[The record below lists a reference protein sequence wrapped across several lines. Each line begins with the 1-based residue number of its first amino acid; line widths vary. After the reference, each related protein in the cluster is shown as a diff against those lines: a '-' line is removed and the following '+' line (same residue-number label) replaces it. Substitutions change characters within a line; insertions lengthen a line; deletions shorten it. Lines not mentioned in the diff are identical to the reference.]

1 MFHAYLCDNNHKYM
15 KIIDTTT
22 YFEENMMMELR
33 FNILSPFVDK
43 FIICESR
50 YSHSG
55 KEKDIRFDKKNF
67 PQFEDKITHII
78 IDKEP
83 SDIIKKDNLNTS
95 ELRLNSVLRIKEQRN
110 FIGNSLNDYSSEDY
124 IIHSDNDEIPNLEKF
139 DLRINKKKI
148 VIFNQTLFYYKF
160 NLCLPHVSWFGSKAC
175 KLKDLK
181 NIDLLRAVKNKK
193 YPFFRV
199 DTLFSDIKYQ
209 SVNLVSNGGW
219 HFSNL
224 KSVEELERKFLNDE
238 NHSEYELQGHNI
250 DRIRE
255 NIKNRS
261 IDYNHNAKKDSSDRF
276 SPTKLQF
283 TDIDILPSYLKIN
296 LDKYKEWID

>member
-1 MFHAYLCDNNHKYM
+1 M

-181 NIDLLRAVKNKK
+181 NIDLLRAIKNKK
-193 YPFFRV
+193 YPFYRV

-250 DRIRE
+250 DRIRK

-283 TDIDILPSYLKIN
+283 TDIDILPSYLKKN
-296 LDKYKEWID
+296 LDKYKEWFD

>member
-1 MFHAYLCDNNHKYM
+1 M

-139 DLRINKKKI
+139 DLRINKKRI

-283 TDIDILPSYLKIN
+283 TDIDILPSYLKKN
-296 LDKYKEWID
+296 LDKYKEWFD

>member
-1 MFHAYLCDNNHKYM
+1 MRV
-15 KIIDTTT
+15 IDTTT
-22 YFEENMMMELR
+22 FFEENMIMDIR
-33 FNILSPFVDK
+33 FNILDPYVDK
-43 FIICESR
+43 FIVCESLFT
-50 YSHSG
+50 HSG
-55 KEKDIRFDKKNF
+55 NKKDINFNVNDYPKFKN
-67 PQFEDKITHII
+67 KIIHLILE
-78 IDKEP
+78 KEP
-83 SDIIKKDNLNTS
+83 DNLIQRKN
-95 ELRLNSVLRIKEQRN
+95 LNVQEKRINSINRIKNQRN
-110 FIGNSLNDYSSEDY
+110 YITSVINEFSQEDFIIY
-124 IIHSDNDEIPNLEKF
+124 SDNDEIPNLEKF

-238 NHSEYELQGHNI
+238 NHSEYELQGFDI
-250 DRIRE
+250 DRIKE

-261 IDYNHNAKKDSSDRF
+261 IDYNHNAKQDSLDRF
-276 SPTKLQF
+276 SPTKLQVA
-283 TDIDILPSYLKIN
+283 DIDILPNYLKIN
-296 LDKYKEWID
+296 LDKYKEWFD

>member
-1 MFHAYLCDNNHKYM
+1 M

-22 YFEENMMMELR
+22 YFEEKMMMELR

-43 FIICESR
+43 FIICEAR

-55 KEKDIRFDKKNF
+55 KEKDIKFNKHDF
-67 PQFEDKITHII
+67 PQFEDKIIHII
-78 IDKEP
+78 VDKEP
-83 SDIIKKDNLNTS
+83 RDIIKKDNLNTA

-110 FIGNSLNDYSSEDY
+110 FIENSLNDYSSEDY
-124 IIHSDNDEIPNLEKF
+124 IIHSDNDEIPNLEQF
-139 DLRINKKKI
+139 DLRMNKKKI
-148 VIFNQTLFYYKF
+148 VIFKQTLFYYKF

-181 NIDLLRAVKNKK
+181 NIDLLRAIKNKK

-209 SVNLVSNGGW
+209 SVNIVSNGGW

-224 KSVEELERKFLNDE
+224 KNVEELERKFLNDE
-238 NHSEYELQGHNI
+238 NHSEYEWQGHDI
-250 DRIRE
+250 KRIKQ

-261 IDYNHNAKKDSSDRF
+261 VDYNHNAKQDSSDRF
-276 SPTKLQF
+276 SPSKLQLA
-283 TDIDILPSYLKIN
+283 DNEILPNYLKKN
-296 LDKYKEWID
+296 LEIYKEWFD

>member
-1 MFHAYLCDNNHKYM
+1 
-15 KIIDTTT
+15 
-22 YFEENMMMELR
+22 MMMELR
-33 FNILSPFVDK
+33 FNILSPFIDK
-43 FIICESR
+43 FIVCESR

-55 KEKDIRFDKKNF
+55 KEKDIKFNKSDF
-67 PQFEDKITHII
+67 PEFENKIIHLVL
-78 IDKEP
+78 DKEP
-83 SDIIKKDNLNTS
+83 KEIIKKNSLNTS
-95 ELRLNSVLRIKEQRN
+95 ELRMNSIYRIKEQRN
-110 FIGNSLNDYSSEDY
+110 YIGNVLKDFSNDDY
-124 IIHSDNDEIPNLEKF
+124 VIYSDNDEIPNLENF
-139 DLRINKKKI
+139 DFKENKEKI
-148 VIFNQTLFYYKF
+148 IIFKQKLFYYKF
-160 NLCLPHVSWFGSKAC
+160 NLTLPNVDWYGSKAC

-181 NIDLLRAVKNKK
+181 NIDLLRAIKNKK
-193 YPFFRV
+193 YPFYRV
-199 DTLFSDIKYQ
+199 DTFFSDIKYQ
-209 SVNLVSNGGW
+209 SINLVSNGGW

-224 KSVEELERKFLNDE
+224 KSIEELERKFLNDE

-296 LDKYKEWID
+296 LDKYKEWFD

>member
-1 MFHAYLCDNNHKYM
+1 MCDNNHNYM

-22 YFEENMMMELR
+22 YFEEKMMMELR

-43 FIICESR
+43 FIICEAR
-50 YSHSG
+50 YTHSG
-55 KEKDIRFDKKNF
+55 KEKDIRFNKKDF

-78 IDKEP
+78 VDKEP
-83 SDIIKKDNLNTS
+83 RDIIKKDNLNTA

-110 FIGNSLNDYSSEDY
+110 FIQNSLNDYSSEDY
-124 IIHSDNDEIPNLEKF
+124 IIHSDNDEIPNLEQF
-139 DLRINKKKI
+139 DLRTNKKKI
-148 VIFNQTLFYYKF
+148 VIFRQTLFYYKF

-181 NIDLLRAVKNKK
+181 NIDLLRAIKNKK

-209 SVNLVSNGGW
+209 SVNLVFNGGW

-224 KSVEELERKFLNDE
+224 KNIEELERKFLNDE
-238 NHSEYELQGHNI
+238 NHSEYELQGY
-250 DRIRE
+250 DVKRIKQ

-261 IDYNHNAKKDSSDRF
+261 IDYNHNAKQDSSDRF
-276 SPTKLQF
+276 SSSKLQLA
-283 TDIDILPSYLKIN
+283 DNEILPHYLKKN
-296 LDKYKEWID
+296 LEKYKEWFE

>member
-1 MFHAYLCDNNHKYM
+1 M
-15 KIIDTTT
+15 KIIDSTT
-22 YFEENMMMELR
+22 YFEEKMMMELR

-43 FIICESR
+43 FIICEAR

-55 KEKDIRFDKKNF
+55 KEKDIRFNKKDF
-67 PQFEDKITHII
+67 PRFEDRITHII
-78 IDKEP
+78 VDKEP
-83 SDIIKKDNLNTS
+83 RDIIKKDNLNTA

-110 FIGNSLNDYSSEDY
+110 FIQNSLNDYSSEDY
-124 IIHSDNDEIPNLEKF
+124 IIHSDNDEIPNLEQF
-139 DLRINKKKI
+139 DLRTNKKKI
-148 VIFNQTLFYYKF
+148 VIFRQTLFYYKF
-160 NLCLPHVSWFGSKAC
+160 NLCLPNVSWFGSKAC

-181 NIDLLRAVKNKK
+181 NIDLLRAIKNKK

-224 KSVEELERKFLNDE
+224 KNVEELERKFLNDE
-238 NHSEYELQGHNI
+238 NHSEYELQGH
-250 DRIRE
+250 DVERIKQ

-261 IDYNHNAKKDSSDRF
+261 IDYNHNAKQDSSDRF
-276 SPTKLQF
+276 SSSKLQLA
-283 TDIDILPSYLKIN
+283 DNDILPNYLRKN
-296 LDKYKEWID
+296 LEKYKEWLD

>member
-1 MFHAYLCDNNHKYM
+1 M

-22 YFEENMMMELR
+22 YFEEKMMMELR
-33 FNILSPFVDK
+33 FNILSPFIDK
-43 FIICESR
+43 FIVCESR

-55 KEKDIRFDKKNF
+55 KEKDIKFNKSDF
-67 PQFEDKITHII
+67 PEFENKIIHLVL
-78 IDKEP
+78 DKEP
-83 SDIIKKDNLNTS
+83 KEIIKKNSLNTS
-95 ELRLNSVLRIKEQRN
+95 ELRMNSIYRIKEQRN
-110 FIGNSLNDYSSEDY
+110 YIGNVLKDFSNDDY
-124 IIHSDNDEIPNLEKF
+124 VIYSDNDEIPNLENF
-139 DLRINKKKI
+139 DFKKNKEKI
-148 VIFNQTLFYYKF
+148 IIFKQKLFYYKF
-160 NLCLPHVSWFGSKAC
+160 NLTLPNVDWYGSKAC

-181 NIDLLRAVKNKK
+181 NIDLLRAIKNKK
-193 YPFFRV
+193 YPFYRV
-199 DTLFSDIKYQ
+199 DTFFSDIKYQ
-209 SVNLVSNGGW
+209 SINLVSNGGW

-224 KSVEELERKFLNDE
+224 KSIEELERKFLNDE

>member
-1 MFHAYLCDNNHKYM
+1 
-15 KIIDTTT
+15 
-22 YFEENMMMELR
+22 MELR
-33 FNILSPFVDK
+33 FNILSPFIDK
-43 FIICESR
+43 FIVCESR

-55 KEKDIRFDKKNF
+55 KEKDIKFNKSDF
-67 PQFEDKITHII
+67 PEFENKIIHLVL
-78 IDKEP
+78 DKEP
-83 SDIIKKDNLNTS
+83 KEIIKKNSLNTS
-95 ELRLNSVLRIKEQRN
+95 ELRMNSIYRIKEQRN
-110 FIGNSLNDYSSEDY
+110 YIGNVLKDFSNDDY
-124 IIHSDNDEIPNLEKF
+124 VIYSDNDEIPNLENF
-139 DLRINKKKI
+139 DFKENKEKI
-148 VIFNQTLFYYKF
+148 IIFKQKLFYYKF
-160 NLCLPHVSWFGSKAC
+160 NLTLPNVDWYGSKAC

-181 NIDLLRAVKNKK
+181 NIDLLRAIKNKK
-193 YPFFRV
+193 YPFYRV
-199 DTLFSDIKYQ
+199 DTFFSDIKYQ
-209 SVNLVSNGGW
+209 SINLVSNGGW

-224 KSVEELERKFLNDE
+224 KSIEELERKFLNDE

>member
-148 VIFNQTLFYYKF
+148 IIFNQKLFYYKF

-238 NHSEYELQGHNI
+238 NHSEYELQGFDI
-250 DRIRE
+250 DRIKE

-261 IDYNHNAKKDSSDRF
+261 IDYNHNAKQDSLDRF
-276 SPTKLQF
+276 SPTKLQVA
-283 TDIDILPSYLKIN
+283 DIDILPNYLKKN
-296 LDKYKEWID
+296 LDKYKEWFD

>member
-1 MFHAYLCDNNHKYM
+1 
-15 KIIDTTT
+15 
-22 YFEENMMMELR
+22 MMMELR
-33 FNILSPFVDK
+33 FNILSPFIDK
-43 FIICESR
+43 FIVCESR

-55 KEKDIRFDKKNF
+55 KEKDIKFNKSDF
-67 PQFEDKITHII
+67 PEFENKIIHLVL
-78 IDKEP
+78 DKEP
-83 SDIIKKDNLNTS
+83 KEIIKKNTLNTS
-95 ELRLNSVLRIKEQRN
+95 ELRMNSIYRIKEQRN
-110 FIGNSLNDYSSEDY
+110 YIGNVLKDFSNDDY
-124 IIHSDNDEIPNLEKF
+124 VIYSDNDEIPNLENF
-139 DLRINKKKI
+139 DFKENKEKI
-148 VIFNQTLFYYKF
+148 IIFKQKLFYYKF
-160 NLCLPHVSWFGSKAC
+160 NLTLPNVDWYGSKAC

-181 NIDLLRAVKNKK
+181 NIDLLRAIKNKK
-193 YPFFRV
+193 YPFYRV
-199 DTLFSDIKYQ
+199 DTFFSDIKYQ
-209 SVNLVSNGGW
+209 SINLVSNGGW

-224 KSVEELERKFLNDE
+224 KSIEELERKFLNDE

>member
-1 MFHAYLCDNNHKYM
+1 
-15 KIIDTTT
+15 
-22 YFEENMMMELR
+22 MMMELR
-33 FNILSPFVDK
+33 FNILSPFIDK
-43 FIICESR
+43 FIVCESR

-55 KEKDIRFDKKNF
+55 KEKDIKFNKSDF
-67 PQFEDKITHII
+67 PEFENKIIHLVL
-78 IDKEP
+78 DKEP
-83 SDIIKKDNLNTS
+83 KEIIKKNSLNTS
-95 ELRLNSVLRIKEQRN
+95 ELRMNSIYRIKEQRN
-110 FIGNSLNDYSSEDY
+110 YIGNVLKDFSNDDY
-124 IIHSDNDEIPNLEKF
+124 VIYSDNDEIPNLENF
-139 DLRINKKKI
+139 DFKENKEKI
-148 VIFNQTLFYYKF
+148 IIFKQKLFYYKF
-160 NLCLPHVSWFGSKAC
+160 NLTLPNVDWYGSKAC

-181 NIDLLRAVKNKK
+181 NIDLLRAIKNKK
-193 YPFFRV
+193 YPFYRV
-199 DTLFSDIKYQ
+199 DTFFSDIKYQ
-209 SVNLVSNGGW
+209 SINLVSNGGW

-224 KSVEELERKFLNDE
+224 KSIEELERKFLNDE